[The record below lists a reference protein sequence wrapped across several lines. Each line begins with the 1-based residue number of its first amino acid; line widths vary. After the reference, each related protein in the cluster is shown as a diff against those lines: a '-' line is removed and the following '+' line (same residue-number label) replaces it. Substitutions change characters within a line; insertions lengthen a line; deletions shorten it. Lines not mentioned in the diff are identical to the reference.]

1 MFGAYKNMRRGMLLV
16 EVFEKIWT
24 IRMYKKN
31 DSPADV
37 KRHQRLTQEILAQMK
52 YYHPNFRGYLSN
64 KMGYE
69 EWQEIEQLW

>member
-1 MFGAYKNMRRGMLLV
+1 MLLV

-24 IRMYKKN
+24 IRQYKKN
-31 DSPADV
+31 DKPEDV
-37 KRHQRLTQEILAQMK
+37 KRHQRLAAELLNQIK
-52 YYHPNFRGYLSN
+52 SYHPTFRGYLGN